1 MQASVPLGNT
11 SHFPPFKQVSPG
23 WEQRRPGEGQERSA
37 LPAPPGA
44 LPTPHLLSWGYWVQ
58 GAPRKPCMNPEGT
71 QHSAQSAGVREEA
84 RRNRLVGW
92 QVDRSRSKC
101 VGAGGGKKWPEMQC
115 RQQGRNA
122 GMTLGQSPKLLTP
135 HPSFTR
141 DLGWAGAPIQP
152 PGLSCCSNKFFQ
164 GVALGGGGGAGHT
177 QLPRS
182 WENATAARAAAP
194 PANKAPGGGIRA
206 AHCRARATSWGTRT
220 APQGPDHASTDT
232 QHRFPRVGI
241 FSGSLPPN
249 TARVWGG

>member
-1 MQASVPLGNT
+1 M
-11 SHFPPFKQVSPG
+11 
-23 WEQRRPGEGQERSA
+23 
-37 LPAPPGA
+37 
-44 LPTPHLLSWGYWVQ
+44 Q

-115 RQQGRNA
+115 SQQGRNA
-122 GMTLGQSPKLLTP
+122 GMTLGQSPKRLTP

-164 GVALGGGGGAGHT
+164 GVALGGGRCWPH
-177 QLPRS
+177 S
-182 WENATAARAAAP
+182 AP
-194 PANKAPGGGIRA
+194 PLVGKCDSCKGRCPARQQSAGRRNQSSPLSRQGHLLGHQDCTPG
-206 AHCRARATSWGTRT
+206 T
-220 APQGPDHASTDT
+220 
-232 QHRFPRVGI
+232 
-241 FSGSLPPN
+241 
-249 TARVWGG
+249 